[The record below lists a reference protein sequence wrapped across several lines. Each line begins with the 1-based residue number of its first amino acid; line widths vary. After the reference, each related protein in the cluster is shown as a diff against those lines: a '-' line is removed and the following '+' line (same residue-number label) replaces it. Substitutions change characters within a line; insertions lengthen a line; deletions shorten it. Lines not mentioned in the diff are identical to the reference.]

1 MKAVIMA
8 GGKGTRIA
16 GMYPEI
22 PKSMIPL
29 CGKPVLEYQ
38 IETLRRH
45 GIEDIILCIGH
56 LGKIIEDYFGD
67 GSLLCPK
74 TNKPFGVNIR
84 YIRED
89 KPLGSG
95 GALKAISNILS
106 EDFLLINGDIVF
118 DISFSRLINFHKT
131 HNAIAT
137 ILTHP
142 NTHPYDSGVIVAKSN
157 GLVTNWIHKE
167 EQRKWYKNR
176 VNAGIHVLSPVI
188 FSLPYIKQIFEE
200 QDVIDLDR
208 DILGRLIQ
216 EEGLFAYDSPEYV
229 KDMGTPQRLL
239 EVTEDL
245 KNGRISMKNL
255 EVAQKAVFLDRDG
268 TINKYVGF
276 LRKPDEFELLP
287 NVAEAIQRIHHCGYL
302 VIVVTNQPVIARGEV
317 TFEQLE
323 IIHNKMETL
332 LGQAGAFVDGIYFCP
347 HHPDKGFSGEIS
359 ELKIQCECRK
369 PSPGMILAAAKD
381 FHIDLSHSW
390 MVGDNKSDIE
400 AGMRAGCMTALL
412 TGDTTKIGSGEYKN
426 LLEFSAYLGC

>member
-229 KDMGTPQRLL
+229 KDMGTPERFLSVSQDMESGLI
-239 EVTEDL
+239 DH
-245 KNGRISMKNL
+245 KNL
-255 EVAQKAVFLDRDG
+255 SEKQKAIFLDRDG

-276 LRKPDEFELLP
+276 LKNIEDMILIEG
-287 NVAEAIQRIHHCGYL
+287 VDEAILKINQSGYL
-302 VIVVTNQPVIARGEV
+302 AIVVTNQPVIARGEV
-317 TFEQLE
+317 SVGELRM
-323 IIHNKMETL
+323 IHNKMETL
-332 LGQAGAFVDGIYFCP
+332 LGKSGAYVDDIFYCP
-347 HHPDKGFSGEIS
+347 HHPDKGYLGERT
-359 ELKIQCECRK
+359 EYKIDCICRK
-369 PSPGMILAAAKD
+369 PKPGLLMMAAEKYN
-381 FHIDLSHSW
+381 IDLI
-390 MVGDNKSDIE
+390 VE
-400 AGMRAGCMTALL
+400 Q
-412 TGDTTKIGSGEYKN
+412 
-426 LLEFSAYLGC
+426 EFVD